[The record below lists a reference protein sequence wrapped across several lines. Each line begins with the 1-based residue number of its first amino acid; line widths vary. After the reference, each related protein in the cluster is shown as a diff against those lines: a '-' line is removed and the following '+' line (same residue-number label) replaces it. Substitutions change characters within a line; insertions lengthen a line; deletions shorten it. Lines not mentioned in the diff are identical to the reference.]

1 MTDYRFYKNVFLST
15 GNCTAQLELFRRFH
29 CKTLYNTTDPLSDTS
44 KKIFSKKC
52 IAFGIL

>member
-1 MTDYRFYKNVFLST
+1 MTDYRFYINVFLST
-15 GNCTAQLELFRRFH
+15 GNCAAQLELFH
-29 CKTLYNTTDPLSDTS
+29 YKTLYNTTDPLSDTS

>member
-1 MTDYRFYKNVFLST
+1 MTDYRFYINVFLST

-29 CKTLYNTTDPLSDTS
+29 YKTLYNTTDPLSDTS
-44 KKIFSKKC
+44 KKISSKKC